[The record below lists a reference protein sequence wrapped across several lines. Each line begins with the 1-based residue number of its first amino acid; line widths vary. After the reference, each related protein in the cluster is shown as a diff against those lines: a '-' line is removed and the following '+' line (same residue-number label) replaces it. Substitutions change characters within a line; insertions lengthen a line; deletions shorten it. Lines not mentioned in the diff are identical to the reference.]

1 MEMPVNVF
9 KRKIKSADIPY
20 GTWLSASSASTAEAL
35 GCAGYDFL
43 VVDMEHSPIEFPQV
57 VEMLRAIAGTPA
69 SAVTRVPWND
79 MVMVKRA
86 LDAGA
91 QTLMLPLIQNA
102 DEARRAVAYTRYPPD
117 GVRGVAGMQRASRF
131 GMVDDYARQ
140 AAGELCVIVQIETAD
155 ALAQLPRIVEVPG
168 VDSVFIGPSDL
179 AASMGHLGDN
189 LHADVQRSLEQAAQA
204 CRRLGVPCGCL
215 GADPEMTRRYR
226 DYGYS
231 WMAMGSDVGML
242 GSRAREW
249 LAEVSHLPTRGPTP
263 ASKAKAAGAY

>member
-1 MEMPVNVF
+1 MEIPVNGF
-9 KRKIKSADIPY
+9 KRKIATTDVAY
-20 GTWLSASSASTAEAL
+20 GTWLSASSPSTAEAL

-69 SAVTRVPWND
+69 SPVTRVPWND

-131 GMVDDYARQ
+131 GMVNDYARR
-140 AAGELCVIVQIETAD
+140 AADELCVIVQIETAD
-155 ALAQLPRIVEVPG
+155 ALAQLPRIVEVRG
-168 VDSVFIGPSDL
+168 VDSVFVGPSDL
-179 AASMGHLGDN
+179 AASMGHLGDIM
-189 LHADVQRSLEQAAQA
+189 HKDVQKSLEQAAQA

-215 GADPEMTRRYR
+215 GANPEMTRRFR

-231 WMAMGSDVGML
+231 WMAMGSDISMM

-249 LAEVSHLPTRGPTP
+249 LAEVVPSSAP
-263 ASKAKAAGAY
+263 AANPAGAY